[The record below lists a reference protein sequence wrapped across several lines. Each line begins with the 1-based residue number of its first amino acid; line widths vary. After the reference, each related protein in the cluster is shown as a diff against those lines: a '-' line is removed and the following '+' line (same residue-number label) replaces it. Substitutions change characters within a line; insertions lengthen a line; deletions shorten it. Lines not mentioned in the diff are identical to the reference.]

1 MKIHM
6 KSMDHYVDFTNIL
19 QYLERSV
26 ERDPDKLAYKDDVEE
41 VTFRE
46 YMEACMG
53 IGTALKPFGLHKEP
67 VAMLMDARHISHLK
81 VTMGIIYSGCFYI
94 PIDPASPTERI
105 RLIFEKLNP
114 SLVIYDDKGACHKD
128 VLGDQ
133 YRFIDYTTL
142 LDTPADI
149 DFLQKIRNE
158 STTYDI
164 LFIMF
169 TSGSTGVPKGA
180 VHTHQDLI
188 RYMEIT
194 VNVYPFNENT
204 IFGNQTPFFYANCV
218 HEVYLPLLTTST
230 TYMLPATIHSFPAKM
245 IEFLKEHK
253 IESLLM
259 TPSSFN
265 AVAEAGV
272 LEPGCMPDL
281 KFILPIGERTN
292 LKMMR
297 MWETA
302 APNGHF
308 WNFYGSTELLTVAT
322 WPVIG
327 DFREDEIVPAGT
339 PYRLIHV
346 LLVNEEGQEC
356 KTGETGEIYVNSTF
370 RFSGY
375 YNDPERTKEVLIADP
390 LNKGWSERFFRTGD
404 LGFMNEAG
412 QLVVVGRKDSMIKHK
427 GYRMELGEVEYAA
440 MGTGEV
446 GTCCCLLDREVADG
460 DLFFFYTGPISEK
473 DLRAKLRT
481 ILPKYALP
489 EHIIHLD
496 QMPYNSNR
504 KADRLELTRMMADY
518 KK

>member
-1 MKIHM
+1 
-6 KSMDHYVDFTNIL
+6 MDQYYDVTNVL

-26 ERDPDKLAYKDDVEE
+26 QKNPDKLAYQDDVESL
-41 VTFRE
+41 TFKE
-46 YMEACMG
+46 YMEAAMR
-53 IGTALKPFGLHKEP
+53 IGSALKPFGLHKAP

-81 VTMGIIYSGCFYI
+81 TTMGIIYSGCFYV
-94 PIDPASPTERI
+94 PLDPASPTERI
-105 RLIFEKLNP
+105 RLIFDKLNP
-114 SLVIYDDKGACHKD
+114 SLVIYDDKGAVHKD
-128 VLGDQ
+128 ALGEQ
-133 YRFIDYTTL
+133 YQFVDYTTL
-142 LDTPADI
+142 LDAPI
-149 DFLQKIRNE
+149 DTEFLSAVRKE
-158 STTYDI
+158 STTFDI

-169 TSGSTGVPKGA
+169 TSGSTGIPKGA

-188 RYMEIT
+188 RYAEIT
-194 VNVYPFNENT
+194 INVYPFDENT
-204 IFGNQTPFFYANCV
+204 IFGNQSPFFYANCV

-230 TYMLPATIHSFPAKM
+230 TYLLPSYIHSFPNKM

-253 IESLLM
+253 IHSLLM

-272 LEPGCMPDL
+272 LEPGCLPDL

-292 LKMMR
+292 LKLMR
-297 MWETA
+297 MWEKA

-327 DFREDEIVPAGT
+327 DFSDDEIVPAGT

-346 LLVNEEGQEC
+346 LIVSEDGKEC
-356 KTGETGEIYVNSTF
+356 RQGETGEIYVNSTF
-370 RFSGY
+370 RYSGY
-375 YNDPERTKEVLIADP
+375 YNDPERTQEALVTDP
-390 LNKGWSERFFRTGD
+390 LNRGWAERFFRTGD

-412 QLVVVGRKDSMIKHK
+412 QLVIVGRKDSMVKHK

-440 MGTGEV
+440 MGVGNV
-446 GTCCCLLDREVADG
+446 GTCCCLLDREVEAG
-460 DLFFFYTGPISEK
+460 DLFFFYTGSISEK
-473 DLRAKLRT
+473 DLRNGLRNV
-481 ILPKYALP
+481 LPKYAIP

-504 KADRLELTRMMADY
+504 KADRLALTKLIPSYR
-518 KK
+518 